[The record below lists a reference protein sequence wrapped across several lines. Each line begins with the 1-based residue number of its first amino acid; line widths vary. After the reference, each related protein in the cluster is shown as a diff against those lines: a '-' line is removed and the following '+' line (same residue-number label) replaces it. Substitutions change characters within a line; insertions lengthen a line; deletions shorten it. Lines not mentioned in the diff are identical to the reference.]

1 MAKLV
6 KSFIGQIGGIASR
19 VTGGDFFGETDST
32 SESSNAKV
40 GTDGADSST
49 RAKSPLDF
57 SSKSLS
63 SEEDRD
69 SHLGPGD
76 EGSPEVECPVKR
88 GYLSKWTNYLHG
100 WQERYVVVAEGIMSY
115 YKSEYDTQYGCR
127 GSISLHQVKVLVGTL
142 RVYIHHK
149 QPYCSLY
156 VRSGW
161 GGRVEA
167 VTCLRGSVCM
177 QCGRVVVRDCFRC

>member
-19 VTGGDFFGETDST
+19 VTGGDFFGETDS
-32 SESSNAKV
+32 SPESSNAKV

-49 RAKSPLDF
+49 RTKSPLDF

-76 EGSPEVECPVKR
+76 EGSPETECPVKR

-127 GSISLHQVKVLVGTL
+127 GSISLHQVKILVGTPC
-142 RVYIHHK
+142 VYTPRHM

-156 VRSGW
+156 
-161 GGRVEA
+161 
-167 VTCLRGSVCM
+167 
-177 QCGRVVVRDCFRC
+177 